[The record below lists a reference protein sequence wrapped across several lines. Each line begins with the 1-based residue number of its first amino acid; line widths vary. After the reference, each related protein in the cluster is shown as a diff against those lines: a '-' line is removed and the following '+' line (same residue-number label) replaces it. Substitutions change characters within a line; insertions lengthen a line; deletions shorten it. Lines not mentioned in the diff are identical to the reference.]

1 MGFTR
6 YNFSLCTAINFAEQI
21 MDYWRALTQNFG
33 YALQI
38 NTLLAKTANKK
49 HGIRVANTHE

>member
-1 MGFTR
+1 
-6 YNFSLCTAINFAEQI
+6 

>member
-1 MGFTR
+1 
-6 YNFSLCTAINFAEQI
+6 

-49 HGIRVANTHE
+49 AWNSCGKYA